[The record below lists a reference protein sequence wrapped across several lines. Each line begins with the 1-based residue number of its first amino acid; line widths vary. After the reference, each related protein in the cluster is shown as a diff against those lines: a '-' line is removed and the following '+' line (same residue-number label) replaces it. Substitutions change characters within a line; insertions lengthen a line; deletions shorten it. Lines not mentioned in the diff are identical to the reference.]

1 MTPRL
6 AAGRLDWRA
15 GAALLG
21 GCLWAGML
29 ALSGKFPVSGMALL
43 WLEALS
49 VLLLMRALASGADR
63 ATVTL
68 IFALALPLFTAEAL
82 LAQSTDQWGHAR
94 FDVPLYDLQ
103 ARALVMH
110 WDGLEVSAREFK
122 LKGLLS
128 LGIPVWQPD
137 DARPYSDVLG
147 MGRHLYQLYIAG
159 VYAVTGHSTATAIFG
174 NLPLAAGGAAG
185 TFMLARALFQS
196 QRVAGLAAG
205 LIVAD
210 PGLAVWSAILMRDV
224 LIAFLTALALLG
236 SVRLLRREKPWLNG
250 PLTAGTLAVLVLV
263 RFNVVV
269 ALALAGLAVA
279 LSGWRAMVWRRA
291 MYAAVGIGVVIFG
304 LAQIAPG
311 LVQSWENSL
320 PGHVVEENLRILAG
334 ANRVVESATGAA
346 LSEPTEKIDAVRR
359 DWHADLR
366 RQPLWLNLT
375 RATARSLMGPF
386 PWVALTHGLSGTN
399 YYELLFPGMTLWLLC
414 LPAFFY
420 ALWRVPVRDDPA
432 VLLCLVWL
440 GTVAMFYIIGYGQL
454 DGRNRLM
461 AQPLL
466 WTFAAQGILWL
477 REKWPSPTHRRVG

>member
-1 MTPRL
+1 MTPRPRL

-15 GAALLG
+15 GAGLIG
-21 GCLWAGML
+21 GGLWAGML
-29 ALSGKFPVSGMALL
+29 ALSGKFPISGMAVL

-49 VLLLMRALASGADR
+49 ILLLLRALAAESDR
-63 ATVTL
+63 TTVAL
-68 IFALALPLFTAEAL
+68 IYALALPLFTAEAL
-82 LAQSTDQWGHAR
+82 FAQTTSQWGYAR

-110 WDGLEVSAREFK
+110 WDGLPAGAREFK

-128 LGIPVWQPD
+128 LGVPVWRPD
-137 DARPYSDVLG
+137 DARPYSEVLG

-159 VYAVTGHSTATAIFG
+159 VYALTGGSTATAIFG
-174 NLPLAAGGAAG
+174 NLPLAAGTAAG
-185 TFMLARALFQS
+185 TFLLARALFHS
-196 QRVAGLAAG
+196 RRAARLAAG

-210 PGLAVWSAILMRDV
+210 PALAVWGAILMRDV
-224 LIAFLTALALLG
+224 LIAFLTLLALLG
-236 SVRLLRREKPWLNG
+236 GVRLLRRERPWLNG
-250 PLTAGTLAVLVLV
+250 TLLAGALALLVAV

-269 ALALAGLAVA
+269 ALGLAGLVVA
-279 LSGWRAMVWRRA
+279 AAGWRAAAWRRA
-291 MYAAVGIGVVIFG
+291 LFAAAGVGAVVFG
-304 LAQIAPG
+304 LAQLAPG
-311 LVQSWENSL
+311 LVQAWESSL

-346 LSEPTEKIDAVRR
+346 PAEPTEKIDAVRR

-366 RQPLWLNLT
+366 NRPSWVNLA
-375 RATARSLMGPF
+375 RAMARSLMGPF
-386 PWVALTHGLSGTN
+386 PWVALTQGLSGTN

-420 ALWRVPVRDDPA
+420 ALWRVPVRNDPA

-440 GTVAMFYIIGYGQL
+440 GTVAVFYIIGYGQL

-466 WTFAAQGILWL
+466 WAFAARGMVWL
-477 REKWPSPTHRRVG
+477 AARWPRRT